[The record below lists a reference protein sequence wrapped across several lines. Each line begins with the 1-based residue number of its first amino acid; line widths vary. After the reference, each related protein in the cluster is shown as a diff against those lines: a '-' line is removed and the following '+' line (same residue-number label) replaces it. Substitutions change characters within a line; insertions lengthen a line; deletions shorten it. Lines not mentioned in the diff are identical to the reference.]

1 MSGELVRIDL
11 LGPLEIGHSMKSVQ
25 SHDTARVTA
34 SKPRRVLA
42 LFAVN
47 AESTVGVDR
56 IIDELWPDGPPNT
69 VKTIVQTYVHQL
81 RKMFAAVLECP
92 HTSDPIATRPDGYV
106 LTVPRANVDTFRFQ
120 HLVDRGRAELRGGN
134 PVGAADLLREAL
146 ALWRG
151 PIPADLTSGPALR
164 GLAVYLEEARLEAV
178 QLRIEADLTNNR
190 HEEIVA
196 ELRALIETHRL
207 HESFYLKLMEALRRS
222 GRRGEALTVF
232 GQLRQTLDREL
243 GLQPSPEARRL
254 QHEILVSR

>member
-1 MSGELVRIDL
+1 M
-11 LGPLEIGHSMKSVQ
+11 
-25 SHDTARVTA
+25 TAT
-34 SKPRRVLA
+34 KPRQVLA
-42 LFAVN
+42 LLAVN
-47 AESTVGVDR
+47 AETTVSVDR

-92 HTSDPIATRPDGYV
+92 HSSDPITTKPDGYA
-106 LTVPRANVDTFRFQ
+106 LTVPRANIDAFRFQ
-120 HLVDRGRAELRGGN
+120 QLVDRSRAELRGCN

-190 HEEIVA
+190 HREIVA
-196 ELRALIETHRL
+196 ELRSLVETHRL
-207 HESFYLKLMEALRRS
+207 HESFYLKLMEALHRS

-232 GQLRQTLDREL
+232 GQLRRILDREL
-243 GLQPSPEARRL
+243 GLKPSPEARRL
-254 QHEILVSR
+254 QHEILVSQ

>member
-11 LGPLEIGHSMKSVQ
+11 LGPLEIGHATRSTELR
-25 SHDTARVTA
+25 HTGRVTA
-34 SKPRRVLA
+34 TKPRQVLA
-42 LFAVN
+42 LLAMN
-47 AESTVGVDR
+47 AGSTVSVDR

-81 RKMFAAVLECP
+81 RKMFAIIFNCP
-92 HTSDPIATRPDGYV
+92 YPSELLATRPDGYV
-106 LTVPRANVDTFRFQ
+106 LTVPRGNIDAFRFQ
-120 HLVDRGRAELRGGN
+120 HLVDRARTELRCRN
-134 PVGAADLLREAL
+134 PVGAADLLRESL

-190 HEEIVA
+190 HREIVA
-196 ELRALIETHRL
+196 ELRSLIETHRL
-207 HESFYLKLMEALRRS
+207 HESFYLKLMEALHRS

-232 GQLRQTLDREL
+232 GELRLVLDREL
-243 GLQPSPEARRL
+243 GLKPSREARRL
-254 QHEILVSR
+254 QHEILVSQ